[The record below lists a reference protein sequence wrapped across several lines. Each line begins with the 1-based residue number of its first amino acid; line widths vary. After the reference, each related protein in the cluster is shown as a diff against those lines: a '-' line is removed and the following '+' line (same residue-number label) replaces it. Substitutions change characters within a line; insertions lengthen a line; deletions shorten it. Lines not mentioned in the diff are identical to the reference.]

1 ALSPSTYVP
10 FVPIPLLFPPA
21 RPAPPAWPRSPSRR
35 AAGAGRAATRAVR
48 GAAYPETMDEDL
60 FSLSGDAPAPRTL
73 SDRNRDHRAPLAVRM
88 RPRSL
93 DEVVGQH
100 DALEPGSPLRRLV
113 STDDTRTAP
122 ASVILWGPPGTGKTT
137 LAYVVAQSG
146 DREFVEIS
154 AVLAGVKDIR

>member
-1 ALSPSTYVP
+1 DTASIQIAEDLAQAWACYLRSTHAADPATDPRATPRRPPGRTQNPPGRAQNPPDPWESPGPPP
-10 FVPIPLLFPPA
+10 FRPA
-21 RPAPPAWPRSPSRR
+21 RPTTPARPRAPSRR

-100 DALEPGSPLRRLV
+100 DALEPGSPLRR
-113 STDDTRTAP
+113 
-122 ASVILWGPPGTGKTT
+122 
-137 LAYVVAQSG
+137 
-146 DREFVEIS
+146 
-154 AVLAGVKDIR
+154 